1 MISSQPKNASNSQ
14 APNLQKV
21 TGGDEGTTD
30 TKKSTE
36 KWPEMM
42 PSETL
47 RKVFDKKYS
56 EYLYIHELYRVEG
69 RQPSAVWYYYFCDT
83 LQLLVYWLRIQ
94 LIEGW
99 YLHLIRFYPAWY
111 IPYRSYTEILA
122 RRYN

>member
-69 RQPSAVWYYYFCDT
+69 RQPSAV
-83 LQLLVYWLRIQ
+83 
-94 LIEGW
+94 
-99 YLHLIRFYPAWY
+99 
-111 IPYRSYTEILA
+111 
-122 RRYN
+122 